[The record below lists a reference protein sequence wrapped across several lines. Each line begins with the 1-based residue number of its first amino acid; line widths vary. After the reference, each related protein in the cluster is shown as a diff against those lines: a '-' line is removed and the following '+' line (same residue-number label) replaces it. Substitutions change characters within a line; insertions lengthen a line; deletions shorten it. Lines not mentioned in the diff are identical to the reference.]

1 MRRTESGHH
10 PPVALEATWLTE
22 MFAEAGLPAEQAERA
37 GSAAMRRLL
46 RRQRKSPDARPD
58 ARFRTVLTAD
68 PLVSVNRILG
78 LGDGGLPFYDDGT
91 GRVSEVDVISVLTE
105 IGLEATVALGFA
117 KVLVEGTDPEQW
129 YLPLWRALGHRGP
142 LDIEEL
148 SRLDWSALR
157 SEPDRGLPPL
167 DPGPP
172 PPPGRRGPRG
182 TGVDLDAVRAK
193 APKVTQGR
201 AKKSKVGE
209 NAPTPA
215 AKKKPKA
222 KARRASP
229 ASSK

>member
-1 MRRTESGHH
+1 MRRNESGHH
-10 PPVALEATWLTE
+10 RSVALEATWLTE
-22 MFAEAGLPAEQAERA
+22 MFAEAGLPADQADRA
-37 GSAAMRRLL
+37 GNAAMRRLL

-105 IGLEATVALGFA
+105 VGLEAAVALGFA

-129 YLPLWRALGHRGP
+129 YLPLWRALGHSGP

-193 APKVTQGR
+193 APKVVQGR
-201 AKKSKVGE
+201 
-209 NAPTPA
+209 T
-215 AKKKPKA
+215 KPKA
-222 KARRASP
+222 ADKAPASAAKTKSKAKTRRAP
-229 ASSK
+229 ASKSG